1 MNDTAAPK
9 IDPMT
14 EMVTLHVPKASGEDR
29 MLFIGLNGK
38 AWNIPRG
45 TTVEVPKPV
54 ADIYYQS
61 VQNAEAADRYAEAK
75 QQEMTKV
82 YGAPV

>member
-14 EMVTLHVPKASGEDR
+14 EMVTLHVPKAS
-29 MLFIGLNGK
+29 
-38 AWNIPRG
+38 G